1 MRAVLD
7 ASAVLAA
14 FLTDEGLRP
23 RALRLLAE
31 VNAGL
36 LDPIVAAPFP
46 FEIRNGLVRAARRG
60 RFTWDRFDG
69 VVREI
74 ESYRWPAAEAP
85 ADRDLLFLCQ
95 SLHLGW
101 ADAHWVHLAGEARVV
116 LITTD
121 QRLARSVPPEVA
133 WVEWLGDRP
142 LDGDAAED

>member
-14 FLTDEGLRP
+14 YLTDEGLRP

-31 VNAGL
+31 VKAGL
-36 LDPIVAAPFP
+36 IDPIVAAPFP

-60 RFTWDRFDG
+60 RFSWDRFGD
-69 VVREI
+69 VVGEI
-74 ESYRWPAAEAP
+74 EGYRWPIKPAP
-85 ADRDLLFLCQ
+85 TDRDLLQLSR

-101 ADAHWVHLAGEARVV
+101 ADAHWVHLAATVGVV

-121 QRLARSVPPEVA
+121 ERLARSVPLEVA
-133 WVEWLGDRP
+133 WVEWLGDQP
-142 LDGDAAED
+142 VDDNPA